1 VNSKDY
7 YKILGVERQT
17 TSEEIK
23 RAFRRLALQYHPD
36 RNPQNVKE
44 AEEKFKE
51 INEAYEVLSDESKR
65 RQYDYLTGHMQ
76 GWTEKVKADTAF
88 RDNFH
93 DFTLDSL
100 EEFLRFVAA
109 LDFDISELF
118 VEQRRGCGKFRRGG
132 RCWRQR
138 WR

>member
-1 VNSKDY
+1 MRNNG
-7 YKILGVERQT
+7 KIANATV
-17 TSEEIK
+17 EIK
-23 RAFRRLALQYHPD
+23 RAFRRLALQCHTD

-44 AEEKFKE
+44 AEEKFME
-51 INEAYEVLSDESKR
+51 INEAYEVLGNEQKR
-65 RQYDYLTGHMQ
+65 CQYDYLTSHMQ
-76 GWTEKVKADTAF
+76 GWTEKVRMDTVF
-88 RDNFH
+88 RDDFH

-118 VEQRRGCGKFRRGG
+118 VEQHSGCGKFRRG
-132 RCWRQR
+132 RQCWRQH